1 MIGDE
6 SDDAAVYK
14 GAIARDNESLAA
26 RTRERD
32 IVRTF
37 DVYTYINIYV
47 VQVCVVH

>member
-6 SDDAAVYK
+6 SSDGVYK

-32 IVRTF
+32 IVRVV
-37 DVYTYINIYV
+37 DAYAYINIYV
-47 VQVCVVH
+47 VQAYVVD

>member
-6 SDDAAVYK
+6 SDDAVYK

-32 IVRTF
+32 IVRMF

-47 VQVCVVH
+47 VQVCVVD

>member
-6 SDDAAVYK
+6 SGGDAVYK

-32 IVRTF
+32 IVRAVRRVR
-37 DVYTYINIYV
+37 VYKHIRRPCTR
-47 VQVCVVH
+47 C